1 MKVILLKEVSN
12 LGEIGDTVDVADGY
26 GRNFL
31 IPRGLATAATAKN
44 ARQMEHQQLLRE
56 HRIARAKKEAQTL
69 AEKLQAVSCRFS
81 RKSGDEGRLFGS
93 VTSMDIADHLKTL
106 GLEVD
111 RRRIHLDQPIKSLGE
126 FTVPVRLPADVTSEV
141 KVAVVPEA

>member
-1 MKVILLKEVSN
+1 
-12 LGEIGDTVDVADGY
+12 
-26 GRNFL
+26 
-31 IPRGLATAATAKN
+31 
-44 ARQMEHQQLLRE
+44 MEHQQLLRE

-111 RRRIHLDQPIKSLGE
+111 RRRIQLDQPIKSLGE

>member
-1 MKVILLKEVSN
+1 MKVILLKEVGN

-31 IPRGLATAATAKN
+31 IPRGLAAAATAKN
-44 ARQMEHQQLLRE
+44 ERQIEHQQRLRE

-69 AEKLQAVSCRFS
+69 AEKLQDVSCQFS
-81 RKSGDEGRLFGS
+81 RKAGEEGRLFGS
-93 VTSMDIADHLKTL
+93 VTSMDIAEHLKTL
-106 GLEVD
+106 GLEVE
-111 RRRIHLDQPIKSLGE
+111 RRRIQLEQPIKSLGE
-126 FTVPVRLPADVTSEV
+126 FTVPVRLPADVMSAV